1 MDISRPA
8 HVGVIGAGVG
18 GLTAMRALRREGHK
32 VTAFDRRSEI
42 GGLWNSGYESLHLFT
57 SKTMSS
63 FPGYPMPDS
72 FPLFPSAQQFL
83 DYLADFA
90 KENDLMCDIRFGTQ
104 VQQVAPV
111 EDGRAG
117 WLVRLDSGEE
127 EHFDALVV
135 ANGHLYKPAAR
146 PVYPGSFDGLEL
158 HTRDYRR
165 ASQFEGDT
173 VLVVGAGASATDV
186 AADGVAANKLVLL
199 SMRSPKYFVP
209 ASVGSRTRMD
219 IAIPRYVPKVV
230 ENLLN
235 SALVAVTT
243 GSPIALGMPE
253 PPASVGRAR
262 VTMSTLVPY
271 WVQRGRIQVVPE
283 ISSFSG
289 KEVTF
294 RDGSTRT
301 VSTIV
306 WCNGY
311 VAELP
316 FFADDVVSW
325 MDGMPARKVGGILSP
340 DKANLYYNGWTS
352 GIGSSTQLYS
362 ASADV
367 LAAMVTAQQRVTDPL
382 HSSVFGD
389 LPPSGQLRFDLLAW
403 RDILIDADRRLSRVL
418 GRRPARRRDRAS
430 KYPWARARLNVF

>member
-1 MDISRPA
+1 MDTRTPTRVA
-8 HVGVIGAGVG
+8 VIGAGVS
-18 GLTAMRALRREGHK
+18 GLTAMHALRREGHE

-63 FPGYPMPDS
+63 LPGYPMPDS

-90 KENDLMCDIRFGTQ
+90 KDNDLMCDIRFGTQ
-104 VQQVAPV
+104 VQQLVPV
-111 EDGRAG
+111 QDGRAG
-117 WLVRLDSGEE
+117 WLVRLQTGEE

-135 ANGHLYKPAAR
+135 ANGHLYRPAPR

-158 HTRDYRR
+158 HTKEYRR
-165 ASQFEGDT
+165 SNQLEGDT

-186 AADGVAANKLVLL
+186 AADGVAANKMVLL

-209 ASVGSRTRMD
+209 ASVGRRTRIDM
-219 IAIPRYVPKVV
+219 AIPRYMPKPL

-243 GSPIALGMPE
+243 GPPNALGMPE

-271 WVQRGRIQVVPE
+271 WIQRGRIQVVPE

-289 KEVTF
+289 SEVTF

-316 FFADDVVSW
+316 FFTEDVVSW
-325 MDGMPARKVGGILSP
+325 VDGMPARKVGGILSP
-340 DKANLYYNGWTS
+340 DKANLYYNGWVS

-362 ASADV
+362 ASAEV
-367 LAAMVTAQQRVTDPL
+367 LAAMVTAQQRVSEPL
-382 HSSVFGD
+382 HTSLFGD
-389 LPPSGQLRFDLLAW
+389 IRPSGQLRFDLMEW
-403 RDILIDADRRLSRVL
+403 RDTLIDADRRLCRLL
-418 GRRPARRRDRAS
+418 GRRPARRREWAA
-430 KYPWARARLNVF
+430 KYPWARRRLNVF